1 MAKKTIGEKIVEL
14 RKARGI
20 TQSELGTQLN
30 VSYQAVSKWERG
42 EACPDFATISK
53 IAQYFGVSIT
63 HFEESVQQEQEPQ
76 DLVAAKAE
84 AVEEKITCPFCGKET
99 RVGKF
104 CDHCDGYLGL
114 KTKAEKKKQVVGEI
128 VCSSCKRKIPANNIL
143 CPYCRNMV
151 GTGKAKI
158 KNKSNVNGWAI
169 AAIILSGGLVGFI
182 LGIIGYNKST
192 ETGRGR
198 GLSLAA
204 IVISILGMILGAVL
218 PIILYSRG
226 GVFDNLLGLYS

>member
-1 MAKKTIGEKIVEL
+1 LSVCQRYSAFAKGENQKWRNFFKNGADSTKSKMVSTVRLVENL
-14 RKARGI
+14 A
-20 TQSELGTQLN
+20 L
-30 VSYQAVSKWERG
+30 
-42 EACPDFATISK
+42 
-53 IAQYFGVSIT
+53 
-63 HFEESVQQEQEPQ
+63 
-76 DLVAAKAE
+76 
-84 AVEEKITCPFCGKET
+84 
-99 RVGKF
+99 
-104 CDHCDGYLGL
+104 
-114 KTKAEKKKQVVGEI
+114 KKKQVVGEI

-151 GTGKAKI
+151 GTGKAKT